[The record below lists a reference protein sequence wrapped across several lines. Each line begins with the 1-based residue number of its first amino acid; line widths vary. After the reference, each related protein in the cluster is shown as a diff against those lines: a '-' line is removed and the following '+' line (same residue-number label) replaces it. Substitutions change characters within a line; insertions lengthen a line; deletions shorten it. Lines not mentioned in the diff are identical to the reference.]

1 MISIC
6 VGGSAAEYNT
16 GILPTHVLADFRTH
30 FSKKT
35 FIFVVEPNADFLLSV
50 NHNKNLYRKFIAS
63 GGSKDRAILIR
74 LEPDSVFPKQYRNAI
89 TKKYGLVISPG
100 STLNDVKQGSHLGWP
115 YQYHLNP
122 AKPVLTDPLLEDV
135 INENSRSEL
144 YTFKNWDRRP
154 HKMVL
159 VAGNKVSP
167 VSSANYAIR
176 RKLAHQIP
184 KPLLEV
190 YGPLW
195 NDSLY
200 LKLRHRV
207 AVFVAALKQGT
218 FPNVIEIY
226 GNLFRGYPNSRGMV
240 DDKHNLLKNS
250 KYSLVIENSN
260 SIVTEKL
267 FDSILN
273 GCIPIYIGP
282 DLDKI
287 EFPRGA
293 VIPVEGESKEITEI
307 LSMLNQ
313 HRIEKYLMEMS
324 EFIISKKFLETWG
337 AKSVYSKVAQI
348 VHEYIE
354 INHYEKPNSK
364 ANF

>member
-16 GILPTHVLADFRTH
+16 EILPTHVLADFRTH

-35 FIFVVEPNADFLLSV
+35 FVFVAEPNANFLLSV
-50 NHNKNLYRKFIAS
+50 NHNKSLYRKFIAS
-63 GGSKDRAILIR
+63 GGSKERAILIR
-74 LEPDSVFPKQYRNAI
+74 LEPDSVFPKQYRNEI

-100 STLNDVKQGSHLGWP
+100 STFSDIKQGSHLGWP

-122 AKPVLTDPLLEDV
+122 AKPVLTDPILEDV
-135 INENSRSEL
+135 ISINSRSGL
-144 YTFKNWDRRP
+144 FTFKDWERRS
-154 HKMVL
+154 HTMVL

-176 RKLAHQIP
+176 RRLAHQIS

-195 NDSLY
+195 NDSFY

-218 FPNVIEIY
+218 FPNLFEIY
-226 GNLFRGYPNSRGMV
+226 GNLFRNYPNSRGMV

-250 KYSLVIENSN
+250 KFSLVIENAN

-282 DLDKI
+282 DLEKI
-287 EFPRGA
+287 DFPKGA
-293 VIPVEGESKEITEI
+293 VIPVQGDSIEITKI
-307 LSMLNQ
+307 LSTLNQ
-313 HRIEKYLMEMS
+313 DRVEKYLLEMY
-324 EFIISKKFLETWG
+324 EFINSKKFLETWG

-348 VHEYIE
+348 VSEYIE
-354 INHYEKPNSK
+354 MNHFEKPNNK
-364 ANF
+364 ASF